1 VRRGFPVPWALAV
14 TAALTLGLPFSRPL
28 FAALFPQLPRPLYET
43 DPFWALLLDHVEL
56 VALSGGVA
64 ILVGVALAVAVTR
77 ERGAEFRGLVET
89 LAAMGQTFPPVAVLA
104 IAVPVLGFGAEP
116 VIVALTLYGL
126 LPIVENTVAGLV
138 QIPAPIKEAARGCG
152 MTAWQTL
159 WQVELP
165 LAAPVI
171 LAGARTSVTI
181 NVGTAALAST
191 VGAKSLGLP
200 IIVGLNASNTAY
212 VLQGALL
219 TGALALSLDQL
230 FELALWRAESWKRG
244 HARDGS

>member
-1 VRRGFPVPWALAV
+1 VKRGPPAPWALAV
-14 TAALTLGLPFSRPL
+14 LAALTLGLPYARPL
-28 FAALFPQLPRPLYET
+28 FAALFAQLPRPLYES
-43 DPFWALLLDHVEL
+43 DPFWALLVDHLAL
-56 VALSGGVA
+56 VGLSGA
-64 ILVGVALAVAVTR
+64 ISILGGVALAVAVTR
-77 ERGAEFRGLVET
+77 ARGAEFRGLVET

-104 IAVPVLGFGAEP
+104 IAVPALGFGPAP
-116 VIVALTLYGL
+116 AIVALTLYGL
-126 LPIVENTVAGLV
+126 LPVVENAVAGLT
-138 QIPAPIKEAARGCG
+138 QIPPAIKEAARGTG
-152 MTAWQTL
+152 MSAWRIL

-200 IIVGLNASNTAY
+200 IIVGLNGSNTAY

-230 FELALWRAESWKRG
+230 FELALWRAEAWKRG
-244 HARDGS
+244 GQAAAR

>member
-1 VRRGFPVPWALAV
+1 VTRSFPLPWALAV
-14 TAALTLGLPFSRPL
+14 TAALTLGLPYSRPL

-43 DPFWALLLDHVEL
+43 DPFWALLIDHLAL
-56 VALSGGVA
+56 VGVSGAVA
-64 ILVGVALAVAVTR
+64 IVVGVALAVAVTR

-104 IAVPVLGFGAEP
+104 VAVPALGFGAEP
-116 VIVALTLYGL
+116 AIVALTLYGL
-126 LPIVENTVAGLV
+126 LPVVENTVAGLV
-138 QIPAPIKEAARGCG
+138 QIPAPIKEAARGSG
-152 MTAWQTL
+152 MTAWQIL
-159 WQVELP
+159 WRVELP

-230 FELALWRAESWKRG
+230 FDLALWRAESWKRG
-244 HARDGS
+244 GG

>member
-1 VRRGFPVPWALAV
+1 LPWALAV
-14 TAALTLGLPFSRPL
+14 TAALTLGLPYSRPL

-43 DPFWALLLDHVEL
+43 DPFWALLIDHLAL
-56 VALSGGVA
+56 VGASGAVA
-64 ILVGVALAVAVTR
+64 ILAGVALAIAVTR

-104 IAVPVLGFGAEP
+104 IAVPALGFGAEP
-116 VIVALTLYGL
+116 TIVALTLYGL
-126 LPIVENTVAGLV
+126 LPVVENTVAGLV
-138 QIPAPIKEAARGCG
+138 QIPAPIKDAARGSG
-152 MTAWQTL
+152 MTAWQIL
-159 WQVELP
+159 WRVELP
-165 LAAPVI
+165 IAAPVI

-219 TGALALSLDQL
+219 TGALALTLDQL
-230 FELALWRAESWKRG
+230 FELALWRAEAWKRG
-244 HARDGS
+244 SAS